1 MLQNS
6 QHNMSDMDEVLDMGC
21 GIGGP
26 LRGVVRNT
34 GAKVTGLTINQHQV
48 DRAREITKGLSP
60 WMQKRCFF
68 ERQDYL
74 DVKGVR
80 LYDT

>member
-1 MLQNS
+1 MVT
-6 QHNMSDMDEVLDMGC
+6 DMDEVLDMGC

-26 LRGVVRNT
+26 GVYVEWFQNT

-74 DVKGVR
+74 DVKGMKEGF
-80 LYDT
+80 